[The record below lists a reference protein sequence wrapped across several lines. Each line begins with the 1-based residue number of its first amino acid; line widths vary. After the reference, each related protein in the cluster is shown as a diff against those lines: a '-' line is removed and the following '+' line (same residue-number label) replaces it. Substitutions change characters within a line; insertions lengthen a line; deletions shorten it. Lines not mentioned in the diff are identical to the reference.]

1 MLRITTTNIPAGRQ
15 HTVKDKASGAAHERM
30 RVKQGSF
37 LTSPAW
43 PQPRLPLGQSC
54 YASLPFK
61 QMRKC
66 SSSLPND
73 LFGPEP
79 RQVSFQPMRP
89 RVPPTQLLLTIAIQ
103 PGIPGP
109 PVSRVPKSF
118 QSHHQKEF
126 TSCPPKIPKS
136 IRQSPHQGLLQC
148 PHAYNTPM
156 LWGWG
161 GVIGPRGLCC
171 KRYTQEV
178 LCV

>member
-89 RVPPTQLLLTIAIQ
+89 RVPPTQLLLTTAVQ
-103 PGIPGP
+103 PGIPGT

-126 TSCPPKIPKS
+126 TSCPPKCPN
-136 IRQSPHQGLLQC
+136 PFDNLLTKVC
-148 PHAYNTPM
+148 SSAPM
-156 LWGWG
+156 HITRPCCGG
-161 GVIGPRGLCC
+161 GVGS
-171 KRYTQEV
+171 
-178 LCV
+178 